1 MLDVLRDSYMLH
13 TAKSAHQRFLY
24 YEIIFLTLIV
34 DVFYYNYLWMCAV
47 GAHQKSMHALD
58 NEACTDNASHA
69 FAQSNYFN
77 FCLTR
82 NRLIC
87 EFSRFRRNLRMAEN
101 CGNSILI
108 LYLYCSISW
117 RRILTMQK
125 AHTLHI
131 AVAALPVVVMVH
143 APQSATAAK
152 AGIDSHTGNA
162 TADTNATQSVS
173 HVHGM
178 SVYILTSQLIACS
191 YVLESSQADRI

>member
-13 TAKSAHQRFLY
+13 TAKSAYQRFLY

-152 AGIDSHTGNA
+152 AGIDSHTGIRNCRHKCNPICQPCA
-162 TADTNATQSVS
+162 WHECIYTNIPVNCIFIRSR
-173 HVHGM
+173 
-178 SVYILTSQLIACS
+178 II
-191 YVLESSQADRI
+191 SSR